1 LKRIIQALLKSI
13 AIVAVIFIVLS
24 ALAWAEGPFAVAIL
38 IMLIVPAYALNEIGI
53 LPNNSTDN
61 EAAAISLCV
70 YVIILT
76 AIILLM
82 TKPEKRKN
90 NENNSKMA
98 PNKSL

>member
-1 LKRIIQALLKSI
+1 MNRIIQALLISI

-24 ALAWAEGPFAVAIL
+24 ALAWAEGPFAVAII

-53 LPNNSTDN
+53 LPSNLTDN

-76 AIILLM
+76 AIILLIK
-82 TKPEKRKN
+82 KPEKRKN
-90 NENNSKMA
+90 KEKSEMASNNA
-98 PNKSL
+98 L